1 MCFEKVPCMAIYILK
16 IGVWNDSQ
24 TMWDSFQTSTSM
36 QKTCLL
42 LLLLLL
48 ILFFFKNVF
57 ETLRVRARSGLHAQA
72 DSCVHMPRASLALFF
87 QKYIYLLIKS
97 YIFHLKIF
105 QVNLT
110 SNWFLNQPWVIEF

>member
-1 MCFEKVPCMAIYILK
+1 MYGYLYFENWGLERLLNDVGFVPNLNINAENLSSSSSSSSSY
-16 IGVWNDSQ
+16 
-24 TMWDSFQTSTSM
+24 SFF
-36 QKTCLL
+36 K
-42 LLLLLL
+42 
-48 ILFFFKNVF
+48 KNVF
-57 ETLRVRARSGLHAQA
+57 ETLRVRARSGLRAQA

>member
-16 IGVWNDSQ
+16 IGVWNESHINAENLSSSSSSSSSY
-24 TMWDSFQTSTSM
+24 SFF
-36 QKTCLL
+36 K
-42 LLLLLL
+42 
-48 ILFFFKNVF
+48 KNVF
-57 ETLRVRARSGLHAQA
+57 ETLRVRARSGLRAQA